1 MVAVPS
7 AEAVAAHLAK
17 PNKIESLNL
26 AEASAHTTPGTTAS
40 EQNKFE
46 TTLLFVGYV
55 GMGTDLVTLGRLT
68 MFAQQIQPHP
78 LHPRIGHAT
87 LFAAKH

>member
-1 MVAVPS
+1 MLS
-7 AEAVAAHLAK
+7 AEVVAAHLAK

-26 AEASAHTTPGTTAS
+26 AEASAPITPGTTAS
-40 EQNKFE
+40 EQSKCV
-46 TTLLFVGYV
+46 TVQLFVGYV
-55 GMGTDLVTLGRLT
+55 GMVTDPVTLGKLT